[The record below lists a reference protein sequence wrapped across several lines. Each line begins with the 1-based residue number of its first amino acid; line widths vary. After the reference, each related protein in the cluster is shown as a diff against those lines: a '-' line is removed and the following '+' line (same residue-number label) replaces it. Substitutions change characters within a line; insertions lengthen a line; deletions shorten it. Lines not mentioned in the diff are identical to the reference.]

1 MILIKILFVLI
12 DLNIKSLTPP
22 FVIINH
28 VVSAFVFEIIKFGSN
43 SSNALSNKKL
53 LETVP

>member
-1 MILIKILFVLI
+1 MLI
-12 DLNIKSLTPP
+12 DFNIKSLTPP

-53 LETVP
+53 LATVP